1 MAKLTLKQKVFC
13 NEYLIDLNATQAAI
27 RAGYSKKYA
36 NTNANKLLQNT
47 TIKTYI
53 DEQLK
58 KIEDICIA
66 DAAEV
71 MKYLTSVMRG
81 EIDEEV
87 IVVEGEGEGCS
98 SAKKVMKQVGAKERN
113 KAAELLGKR
122 YRLFVDRVE
131 NETNVTVN
139 STAKLDSILEQLIGD
154 EDNE

>member
-1 MAKLTLKQKVFC
+1 MAKLTLKQRVFC

-139 STAKLDSILEQLIGD
+139 STAKLDSILSQLIAD